1 MTHWSRHWRLYATMV
16 IVGLLAGAF
25 GMIADEMSEGETA
38 AFDNAIL
45 MLFRDP
51 ANPSQPFGPVWLQEA
66 VRDITALGS
75 FSILALILILV
86 VAALALTGRRGT
98 ALFVAVSVIG
108 GEILSSAFKAAFNR
122 TRPDYIDPN
131 HVLSASFPSGHAA
144 LSAVVYLTL
153 GTILAAARDEL
164 LKAQNADGSWSQIP
178 KRDGDAYAT
187 ATVMM
192 ALRKAG
198 VSADHAAYRR
208 GVAYL
213 LKTQTAEGAWLVKTR
228 SRPVQ
233 RFFDN
238 GDPGGKDQFISFAAT
253 GWAVQALLECVPV
266 R

>member
-25 GMIADEMSEGETA
+25 GMIADEMSEGDTA

-51 ANPSQPFGPVWLQEA
+51 ADPSQLFGPIWWQEA

-75 FSILALILILV
+75 FSVLALILILV

-108 GEILSSAFKAAFNR
+108 GEILSSVFKAAFNR
-122 TRPDYIDPN
+122 TRPDYIDPE

-153 GTILAAARDEL
+153 GTVLAGSTDRPSLRAFYLGTAVVLTLAVGISRLYLGVHYPTDVLAGWALGVGWAL
-164 LKAQNADGSWSQIP
+164 L
-178 KRDGDAYAT
+178 
-187 ATVMM
+187 M
-192 ALRKAG
+192 
-198 VSADHAAYRR
+198 
-208 GVAYL
+208 GVAYRVW
-213 LKTQTAEGAWLVKTR
+213 QMTR
-228 SRPVQ
+228 ARQP
-233 RFFDN
+233 
-238 GDPGGKDQFISFAAT
+238 A
-253 GWAVQALLECVPV
+253 
-266 R
+266 

>member
-1 MTHWSRHWRLYATMV
+1 MTHWSRHWRLYASMV

-51 ANPSQPFGPVWLQEA
+51 ANPGQPFGPVWLQEA

-98 ALFVAVSVIG
+98 ALFVAVSVVG

-122 TRPDYIDPN
+122 TRPDYIDPE

-153 GTILAAARDEL
+153 GTILAGSTDKPSLRAFYLGTAIFLTLVVGISRLYLGVHYPTDVLAGWALGVGWAL
-164 LKAQNADGSWSQIP
+164 L
-178 KRDGDAYAT
+178 
-187 ATVMM
+187 M
-192 ALRKAG
+192 
-198 VSADHAAYRR
+198 
-208 GVAYL
+208 GVAYRVWEMTHPQKPL
-213 LKTQTAEGAWLVKTR
+213 
-228 SRPVQ
+228 
-233 RFFDN
+233 
-238 GDPGGKDQFISFAAT
+238 
-253 GWAVQALLECVPV
+253 
-266 R
+266 